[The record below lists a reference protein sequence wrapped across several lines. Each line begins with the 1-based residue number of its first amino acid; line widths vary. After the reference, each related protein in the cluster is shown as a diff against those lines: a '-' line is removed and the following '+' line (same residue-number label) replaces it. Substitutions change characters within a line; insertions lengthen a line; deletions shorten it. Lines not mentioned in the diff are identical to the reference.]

1 VLPIIGF
8 STKYRE
14 YVWLFNYMNI
24 MKKIILARSA
34 GRVEV
39 IGMPMPEWL
48 MLFAAGL
55 VLSFRVM
62 ADDASFKYSP
72 IPAVDCVINPNQVVD
87 LASPV
92 PGVIETL
99 HVERSQQVTAGQVV
113 AQLDAGVE
121 RANVDLALYRSR
133 IQSEISLG
141 KTNLDYDKRRLS
153 RLDELY
159 QKQVISTE
167 ITEEAEREAELSR
180 LNLEQARE
188 LAVVRKLE
196 LQVSREQLRQK
207 SIRAPFD
214 GFVLDTYKYKGEY
227 VEDQAILRLAQFDPL
242 VIEAIVPMDNFGMI
256 KPGMMAEILPEFDA
270 DETLTGEVTIVDR
283 MGDTASNTFGV
294 RMVLPNPDNKIP
306 AGLKCVAKFLDPL
319 LHQAASVTVQGD
331 KNQALHDDAT
341 EKAVDLRT
349 GVMIASVSPDPMIDA
364 IPAAATVT
372 DIDSTETQKIASQP
386 SGYIVAT
393 AQAETSQQ
401 TRDLINRLREA
412 DVHDLQEVDHGRYKG
427 MILLGYYRS
436 RSNAEKRQTA
446 LAELGFTAEIY
457 ERY

>member
-1 VLPIIGF
+1 MKILHYMRPAYRAGIIGF
-8 STKYRE
+8 SALEHLTLL
-14 YVWLFNYMNI
+14 V
-24 MKKIILARSA
+24 
-34 GRVEV
+34 
-39 IGMPMPEWL
+39 
-48 MLFAAGL
+48 AGL
-55 VLSFRVM
+55 ALSFQVM
-62 ADDASFKYSP
+62 AEDSSFKYSP

-99 HVERSQQVTAGQVV
+99 HVERSQQVRAGQVV

-121 RANVDLALYRSR
+121 RANVDLALYRSG
-133 IQSEISLG
+133 IQSEISVG
-141 KTNLDYDKRRLS
+141 KTNLNYDKRRLT
-153 RLDELY
+153 RLDALY

-180 LNLEQARE
+180 LNLEQAQE

-196 LQVSREQLRQK
+196 LQVSRQQLRQK

-242 VIEAIVPMDNFGMI
+242 VIEAIVSMDNFGKI
-256 KPGMMAEILPEFDA
+256 KPGMIAEILPEFDA
-270 DETLTGEVTIVDR
+270 DEILTGEVTIVDR

-319 LHQAASVTVQGD
+319 VHMAPAVTAQRD
-331 KNQALHDDAT
+331 NNQVLPDDAI
-341 EKAVDLRT
+341 ENADDLRT
-349 GVMIASVSPDPMIDA
+349 GVMIASASPHQIIDA
-364 IPAAATVT
+364 IPAADPVA
-372 DIDSTETQKIASQP
+372 DIDSTDVQTKAGVP

-393 AQAETSQQ
+393 SQAETGLLTQE
-401 TRDLINRLREA
+401 LINRLREA
-412 DVHDLQEVDHGRYKG
+412 GVSDLQEVDHGSYKG
-427 MILLGYYRS
+427 MILLGYYYS
-436 RSNAEKRQTA
+436 RGYAEKRQTA
-446 LAELGFTAEIY
+446 LAKLGFTAEIY

>member
-1 VLPIIGF
+1 MKCALI
-8 STKYRE
+8 
-14 YVWLFNYMNI
+14 FNCLII
-24 MKKIILARSA
+24 MKKAYHMRPVNHAGIIGLSA
-34 GRVEV
+34 LGR
-39 IGMPMPEWL
+39 L
-48 MLFAAGL
+48 TLFVAGL
-55 VLSFRVM
+55 ALSFQVI
-62 ADDASFKYSP
+62 AEDSSFTYSP

-121 RANVDLALYRSR
+121 RANVELARYRSG
-133 IQSEISLG
+133 IQSEISVG
-141 KTNLDYDKRRLS
+141 QTNLTYDKRRQS
-153 RLDELY
+153 RLDALY
-159 QKQVISTE
+159 EKNVISTE
-167 ITEEAEREAELSR
+167 ITEEAEREAKLSR

-242 VIEAIVPMDNFGMI
+242 VIEAIVPMDNFGKI
-256 KPGMMAEILPEFDA
+256 IPGMMAEILPEFDA

-319 LHQAASVTVQGD
+319 LHQAAAVTAQGG
-331 KNQALHDDAT
+331 KNQALPDDAT

-349 GVMIASVSPDPMIDA
+349 GVMIASVSPDPIIDA

-372 DIDSTETQKIASQP
+372 DVDSTEVQKNASLP
-386 SGYIVAT
+386 SAYIVAT

-401 TRDLINRLREA
+401 TRDLINQLREA
-412 DVHDLQEVDHGRYKG
+412 DVRDLQEVDHGRYEG

>member
-1 VLPIIGF
+1 LI
-8 STKYRE
+8 
-14 YVWLFNYMNI
+14 FNYLNI
-24 MKKIILARSA
+24 MKNLHYVRPAYRAGIFGLSALERLILL
-34 GRVEV
+34 V
-39 IGMPMPEWL
+39 
-48 MLFAAGL
+48 AGL
-55 VLSFRVM
+55 ALSFHVM
-62 ADDASFKYSP
+62 AEDSAFKYSP

-121 RANVDLALYRSR
+121 RANVDLALYRSG
-133 IQSEISLG
+133 IQSEISVG
-141 KTNLDYDKRRLS
+141 KTNLQYDKRRQS
-153 RLDELY
+153 RLDALY

-180 LNLEQARE
+180 LNLEQAQE

-196 LQVSREQLRQK
+196 LHVSREQLRQK

-242 VIEAIVPMDNFGMI
+242 VIEAIVPMDNFGKI

-306 AGLKCVAKFLDPL
+306 AGLKCVAKFLDPQV
-319 LHQAASVTVQGD
+319 HHAPAVTAQRD
-331 KNQALHDDAT
+331 NNQALPDDAI
-341 EKAVDLRT
+341 EKADDLHT
-349 GVMIASVSPDPMIDA
+349 GVMIASASPDQIIDA
-364 IPAAATVT
+364 TPAVEPIA
-372 DIDSTETQKIASQP
+372 DIDTADVQTKASTP
-386 SGYIVAT
+386 SGYVVAT
-393 AQAETSQQ
+393 AQADTSQHTQ
-401 TRDLINRLREA
+401 DLINRLREA
-412 DVHDLQEVDHGRYKG
+412 GVHDLQEVDHGRYKG
-427 MILLGYYRS
+427 MILLGYYTS
-436 RSNAEKRQTA
+436 RGYAENRQTV
-446 LAELGFTAEIY
+446 LAELGFTTQIY

>member
-1 VLPIIGF
+1 MSLDIQLSDYKVHYMRPVNSIGIIG
-8 STKYRE
+8 
-14 YVWLFNYMNI
+14 L
-24 MKKIILARSA
+24 SA
-34 GRVEV
+34 LERLTLLV
-39 IGMPMPEWL
+39 
-48 MLFAAGL
+48 AGL
-55 VLSFRVM
+55 ALSFQVM
-62 ADDASFKYSP
+62 AEDSPFKYSP

-92 PGVIETL
+92 PGVIEAL

-113 AQLDAGVE
+113 AQLEAGVE
-121 RANVDLALYRSR
+121 RANVDLALYRSG

-242 VIEAIVPMDNFGMI
+242 VIEAIVPMDNFGEI
-256 KPGMMAEILPEFDA
+256 TPGMMAEILPEFDA

-294 RMVLPNPDNKIP
+294 RMVLPNPENKIP

-319 LHQAASVTVQGD
+319 VHHAPASTAQQDNHQT
-331 KNQALHDDAT
+331 LPDDAT
-341 EKAVDLRT
+341 AKADLRT
-349 GVMIASVSPDPMIDA
+349 GVMTASASSVPLIDA
-364 IPAAATVT
+364 IPAAEPVT
-372 DIDSTETQKIASQP
+372 DFDSTAAQTNETVP
-386 SGYIVAT
+386 TGYVVAT
-393 AQAETSQQ
+393 AQAETAQLTQ
-401 TRDLINRLREA
+401 DLLNRLREA
-412 DVHDLQEVDHGRYKG
+412 GVRDLQEVDHGRYKG
-427 MILLGYYRS
+427 MILLGYYTFRDY
-436 RSNAEKRQTA
+436 AEKRQTA
-446 LAELGFTAEIY
+446 LAELGFTSEIY

>member
-1 VLPIIGF
+1 MKCVLI
-8 STKYRE
+8 
-14 YVWLFNYMNI
+14 FNCLII
-24 MKKIILARSA
+24 MKKAYHMRPANNAGIIGLSA
-34 GRVEV
+34 LERLTPLV
-39 IGMPMPEWL
+39 
-48 MLFAAGL
+48 AGL
-55 VLSFRVM
+55 ALSFQVV
-62 ADDASFKYSP
+62 AEDSSFKYSP

-121 RANVDLALYRSR
+121 RANVDLALYRSG
-133 IQSEISLG
+133 IQSEISVG
-141 KTNLDYDKRRLS
+141 KTNLNYDKRRLS

-188 LAVVRKLE
+188 LAIVRKLE

-242 VIEAIVPMDNFGMI
+242 VIEAIVPMDNFGKI
-256 KPGMMAEILPEFDA
+256 TPGMMAEILPEFDA

-319 LHQAASVTVQGD
+319 LHQAAAVTVQGG
-331 KNQALHDDAT
+331 KNQALPDDAP
-341 EKAVDLRT
+341 EKADDLRT
-349 GVMIASVSPDPMIDA
+349 GVMIASVSPDPIIDA
-364 IPAAATVT
+364 IPATATVA
-372 DIDSTETQKIASQP
+372 DIDSTEAQKNASLP
-386 SGYIVAT
+386 SAYIVAT
-393 AQAETSQQ
+393 AQAGTSQQ
-401 TRDLINRLREA
+401 TQDLINRLREA
-412 DVHDLQEVDHGRYKG
+412 GVHDLQEMDHGRYKG
-427 MILLGYYRS
+427 MILLGYYSS
-436 RSNAEKRQTA
+436 RSYAEKRQTA

>member
-1 VLPIIGF
+1 MKWIF
-8 STKYRE
+8 N
-14 YVWLFNYMNI
+14 FNYLNI
-24 MKKIILARSA
+24 MKIVHCMRPACRA
-34 GRVEV
+34 GITGLPAFERLTMCV
-39 IGMPMPEWL
+39 
-48 MLFAAGL
+48 AGL
-55 VLSFRVM
+55 ALSFQVI
-62 ADDASFKYSP
+62 AEDSAFKYSP

-99 HVERSQQVTAGQVV
+99 HVERSQQVKAGQIV

-141 KTNLDYDKRRLS
+141 KTNLDYDKRKLS
-153 RLDELY
+153 RLDALY

-167 ITEEAEREAELSR
+167 ITEEAEREAKLSR
-180 LNLEQARE
+180 LNLEQAQE
-188 LAVVRKLE
+188 LAAVRKLE

-242 VIEAIVPMDNFGMI
+242 VIEAIVPMDNFGKI
-256 KPGMMAEILPEFDA
+256 TPGMMAEILPEFDA

-294 RMVLPNPDNKIP
+294 RMVLSNPDNKIP
-306 AGLKCVAKFLDPL
+306 AGLKCVAKFLDPQF
-319 LHQAASVTVQGD
+319 HHAPAVTAQSD
-331 KNQALHDDAT
+331 NNQSLPDDAI
-341 EKAVDLRT
+341 EKADDLRT
-349 GVMIASVSPDPMIDA
+349 GVMIASASPDPVIDA
-364 IPAAATVT
+364 IPAANPIADT
-372 DIDSTETQKIASQP
+372 DSTDVKAKAVEP

-393 AQAETSQQ
+393 PQAETSQHTQ
-401 TRDLINRLREA
+401 DLINRLREA
-412 DVHDLQEVDHGRYKG
+412 GVRDLQEVDYGLYKG
-427 MILLGYYRS
+427 MILLGYYNS
-436 RSNAEKRQTA
+436 RGYAEKRQTA
-446 LAELGFTAEIY
+446 LSELGFTSEIY
-457 ERY
+457 KRY

>member
-1 VLPIIGF
+1 MKIVCDKRPSYRAGIIGW
-8 STKYRE
+8 SALER
-14 YVWLFNYMNI
+14 
-24 MKKIILARSA
+24 LALLVSA
-34 GRVEV
+34 
-39 IGMPMPEWL
+39 L
-48 MLFAAGL
+48 A
-55 VLSFRVM
+55 LSFQAM
-62 ADDASFKYSP
+62 AEESSFKYSP

-92 PGVIETL
+92 PGVIATL

-121 RANVDLALYRSR
+121 RANVDLALYRSG
-133 IQSEISLG
+133 IQSEISVG
-141 KTNLDYDKRRLS
+141 KTNLNYDKRRLT
-153 RLDELY
+153 RLDVLY

-180 LNLEQARE
+180 LNLEQAQE

-196 LQVSREQLRQK
+196 LQVSRQQLRQK

-242 VIEAIVPMDNFGMI
+242 VIEAIVPMDNFGNI

-319 LHQAASVTVQGD
+319 VHMAPAVTAQRD
-331 KNQALHDDAT
+331 HSQALPDDAI
-341 EKAVDLRT
+341 EQADVLRT
-349 GVMIASVSPDPMIDA
+349 GVMIASASPDPLIDA
-364 IPAAATVT
+364 IPASEPIT
-372 DIDSTETQKIASQP
+372 DIDSTDDPTKASVP
-386 SGYIVAT
+386 PGYVVAT
-393 AQAETSQQ
+393 AQAETGQLTQ
-401 TRDLINRLREA
+401 ELINRLREA
-412 DVHDLQEVDHGRYKG
+412 GVRDLQEVDHGHYKG
-427 MILLGYYRS
+427 MILLGYYTS
-436 RSNAEKRQTA
+436 RGYAEKRQTA
-446 LAELGFTAEIY
+446 LAELGFTSEIY